1 MDIKKLEKIVYE
13 ALTTKTKHYGLKPN
27 KGGWV
32 KTNDLIERVNFMN
45 GFDELNTDTI
55 FQIVYNNPNYSTN
68 LFRSKIRINV
78 NNAKKETYRTVIPP
92 DKLYYKTNKRYDTAS
107 TFVIMPDENE
117 QYVELFD
124 VEDMSDTNF
133 TLTIDARTMFAAGY
147 KFHMLHGKY
156 YIDKLPSKFII
167 KVRRIG

>member
-32 KTNDLIERVNFMN
+32 KTNDLIERINFMN

-55 FQIVYNNPNYSTN
+55 FQIVYN

-107 TFVIMPDENE
+107 TFVIVPDENK
-117 QYVELFD
+117 QYVELLD
-124 VEDMSDTNF
+124 IEDMSDINF

-147 KFHMLHGKY
+147 KFHMLNGKY